1 MKVQA
6 LVSFTYKDNVL
17 SMYAGEIADV
27 DSTIGADL
35 ISEGYVKEYSEG
47 GGIGTPISVTL
58 VSTNQERSFSFY
70 TYKYDEE
77 LNMNI
82 VTCLVP
88 IDSTHYAQEL
98 HLEGERNETRDIIL
112 LSDDLIVHCGFGDTV
127 VTGNATASFDSEL
140 GYDVSVTGDCT
151 ITLS

>member
-47 GGIGTPISVTL
+47 GGSDYSTASVTFIKDTSYEFDVAL
-58 VSTNQERSFSFY
+58 
-70 TYKYDEE
+70 
-77 LNMNI
+77 
-82 VTCLVP
+82 P
-88 IDSTHYAQEL
+88 IIDDNYLYCDTSSGWI
-98 HLEGERNETRDIIL
+98 EGDK
-112 LSDDLIVHCGFGDTV
+112 TV
-127 VTGNATASFDSEL
+127 VLYNNICEGRILPQTPNTITVTA
-140 GYDVSVTGDCT
+140 TGDIQADGTVLT
-151 ITLS
+151 ITGDGTVTISNV